1 MSVASSTVFTDH
13 PSSRADRIGR
23 AIALALAVYLALATW
38 PVWRFAQSSGATAPL
53 LAHAAILGYTLALL
67 AAPIRLRRAALD
79 WLVLTIGPVMYVEL
93 RWIIA
98 GLGLPH
104 RDALVMA
111 WERALFPTNP
121 SATLAPQLPS
131 AALSEAL
138 HLAYAAYYLL
148 VYLPPI
154 ALYLRGR
161 RDTFV
166 ATVLALTLVY
176 GICFVTYA
184 LFPVDGPRYLIGP
197 AAAPDGPVR
206 TFVLALLDQGSSRGT
221 AFPSSHVAASVV
233 SALCALQ
240 YQRRLGTIV
249 VLVTAA
255 LAVAT
260 VYGGFHYAVDA
271 LVGVILGGM
280 TWAAS
285 LGVLKLFP
293 SREAQRATAAW

>member
-1 MSVASSTVFTDH
+1 MSVASSTLVADH
-13 PSSRADRIGR
+13 SASRADRVGR
-23 AIALALAVYLALATW
+23 AIGVALAVYLGLATW
-38 PVWRFAQSSGATAPL
+38 PVWRFVQASGETAPL
-53 LAHAAILGYTLALL
+53 LAHVAILGYTLVLL

-98 GLGLPH
+98 GVGMPH
-104 RDALVMA
+104 RDAQVIA
-111 WERALFPTNP
+111 WERVLFPSDP

-131 AALSEAL
+131 ATLSEAL

-161 RDTFV
+161 REAFV

-184 LFPVDGPRYLIGP
+184 FFPVDGPRFLIGP

-206 TFVLALLDQGSSRGT
+206 SFVLALLDRGSSRGT

-240 YQRRLGTIV
+240 YQRRVGLV
-249 VLVTAA
+249 VVFATAA
-255 LAVAT
+255 LTVAT

-271 LVGVILGGM
+271 LVGVVLGGM
-280 TWAAS
+280 TWVAS
-285 LGVLKLFP
+285 LGVLKLFA
-293 SREAQRATAAW
+293 SRGAQRATAAW